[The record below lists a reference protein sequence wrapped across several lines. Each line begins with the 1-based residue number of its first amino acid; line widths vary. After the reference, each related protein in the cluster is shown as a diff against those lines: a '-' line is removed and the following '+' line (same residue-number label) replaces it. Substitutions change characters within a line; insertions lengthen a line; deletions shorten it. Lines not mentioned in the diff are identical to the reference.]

1 MSGNTYSTAPGILR
15 ETARGIDCIRI
26 EDELMSRREIFLTDE
41 VNAGSMNSL
50 LKQMMYLCRDDP
62 EKEITLYIN
71 SPGGEVTSGFAVYDY
86 LILTRTPIRTV
97 CVGQA
102 ASMAAILFLAGDR
115 REMLPHSELM
125 IHDPAPAGGSL
136 QGMKPAE
143 LAERLDRLK
152 TTQKALWEAI
162 ARATGLPPEEI
173 RSKTEKD
180 SWFSA
185 EEAVACGLAT
195 AIVDRV

>member
-1 MSGNTYSTAPGILR
+1 MSGNPRCATPGIIR
-15 ETARGIDCIRI
+15 ESARGIDCIRI
-26 EDELMSRREIFLTDE
+26 EDELMNAREIFLTEE
-41 VNAGSMNSL
+41 VDAFSMNSL
-50 LKQMMYLCRDDP
+50 LKQLMYLCRSEP

-71 SPGGEVTSGFAVYDY
+71 SPGGEVKSGFAVYDY
-86 LILTRTPIRTV
+86 MTLTDTPIRTV

-125 IHDPAPAGGSL
+125 IHDPAPGGGSL

-143 LAERLDRLK
+143 LAEKLDSLK
-152 TTQKALWEAI
+152 KTQRALWEAI
-162 ARATGLPPEEI
+162 SKATGRSLEEI

-180 SWFSA
+180 SYFSA
-185 EEAVACGLAT
+185 EEAVAYGLAT
-195 AIVDRV
+195 AIVDHV